1 MYMRLVRVK
10 VKTDMVSDL
19 ARQYENRIIPALEHV
34 KGCRYAGLMQSAR
47 QPDECL
53 SLTLWNS
60 GDDAREYEQSGV
72 FTSLLDESR
81 PYFLESSD
89 FKIQLSDN
97 LTLEYVPVPEEPV
110 VSTFAVA
117 AAGTS
122 DDDVSATAGSIWVRI
137 VSLKLRPD
145 SVDAFKQDYIA
156 RVIPALRSVH
166 GCRYVYLTE
175 RADRPNEVIS
185 VTSWT
190 SRQDAEAYERSG
202 LFMKLLE
209 SQQHLLSELYQWK
222 KSHERTDNVDVTTS
236 EDVAVEH
243 YNVVVGRSF
252 T

>member
-1 MYMRLVRVK
+1 MRLVRVK
-10 VKTDMVSDL
+10 VKADRAAEL
-19 ARQYENRIIPALEHV
+19 ARLYENRIIPALHHV

-53 SLTLWNS
+53 SMTLWNS
-60 GDDAREYEQSGV
+60 EADARTYEHSGL

-81 PYFLESSD
+81 PHFLESSD
-89 FKIQLSDN
+89 FTIRLSDN

-117 AAGTS
+117 AAGAS
-122 DDDVSATAGSIWVRI
+122 DDDGSATAGSIWVRI

-145 SVDAFKQDYIA
+145 AADAFKQNYVA
-156 RVIPALRSVH
+156 RVIPALRSVQ
-166 GCRYVYLTE
+166 GCRYVYLTA
-175 RADRPNEVIS
+175 RADKPNEMIS
-185 VTSWT
+185 VTSWV
-190 SRQDAEAYERSG
+190 SRHDAEAYEKSG
-202 LFMKLLE
+202 LFKNLLE

-222 KSHERTDNVDVTTS
+222 KSHERTGNVDVTTS

-252 T
+252 A